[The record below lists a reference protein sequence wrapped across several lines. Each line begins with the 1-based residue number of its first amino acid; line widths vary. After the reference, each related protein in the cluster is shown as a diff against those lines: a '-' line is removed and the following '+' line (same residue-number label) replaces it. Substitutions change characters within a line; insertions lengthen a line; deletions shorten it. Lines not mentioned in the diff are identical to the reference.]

1 MIEVY
6 NPFSLAGKT
15 VLVTGA
21 SSGIGR
27 ATAIECS
34 RLGATVV
41 ATGRDE
47 ARLGETIAALT
58 GKGHVLIQADLTKA
72 EDVARLVQ
80 EMPQIDG
87 LVCNAGITRRRPV
100 SYVKEEEL
108 HEVFETNTFACF
120 ILTKT
125 IMKARKMNRGGSMVF
140 VSSMS
145 ARQVTPGNAMYAAS
159 KAAVES
165 FARSCA
171 IEFAPMQIRSN
182 AILPGMVETP
192 LVWQAKISTDIIERD
207 KQHFLLQRYGK
218 PEEIAWAIIYLLSDA
233 SAWTTGISLI
243 VNGGGSVVRDK

>member
-1 MIEVY
+1 MTETY
-6 NPFSLAGKT
+6 NPFSLASKT

-34 RLGATVV
+34 RLGAIVV

-47 ARLGETIAALT
+47 ARLGETMAALT
-58 GKGHVLIQADLTKA
+58 GKGHVSIQADLTKA
-72 EDVARLVQ
+72 EDVSRLVL

-87 LVCNAGITRRRPV
+87 LVCNAGITRRRPI
-100 SYVKEEEL
+100 SFIKEFEL
-108 HEVFETNTFACF
+108 QEVFNTNTFACF
-120 ILTKT
+120 TLTKS

-140 VSSMS
+140 VSSMA

-171 IEFAPMQIRSN
+171 LEYAPMQIRSN

-192 LVWQAKISTDIIERD
+192 MNNAGGLSAEAIERD
-207 KQHFLLQRYGK
+207 KQNYLMKRYGK
-218 PEEIAWAIIYLLSDA
+218 PEEIAWGIIYLLSDA
-233 SAWTTGISLI
+233 SGWTSGTSMKITC
-243 VNGGGSVVRDK
+243 

>member
-1 MIEVY
+1 MMEGY
-6 NPFSLAGKT
+6 NPYSLAGKT

-34 RLGATVV
+34 RLGATIV

-47 ARLGETIAALT
+47 ARLGETMAALT
-58 GKGHVLIQADLTKA
+58 GENHVSILADLTKA
-72 EDVARLVQ
+72 EDVAKLVS
-80 EMPQIDG
+80 ELPQIDG
-87 LVCNAGITRRRPV
+87 FVCNAGITRRRPV

-108 HEVFETNTFACF
+108 REVFETNTFVAF
-120 ILTKT
+120 TLTKG
-125 IMKARKMNRGGSMVF
+125 IMKAKKMNRGGSMVF
-140 VSSMS
+140 LSSMA

-171 IEFAPMQIRSN
+171 QEYAPMQIRAN

-192 LVWQAKISTDIIERD
+192 MNKQGTLSAEAIERD
-207 KQHFLLQRYGK
+207 KQNYLMKRYGK
-218 PEEIAWAIIYLLSDA
+218 PEEIAWAVIYLLSDA
-233 SAWTTGISLI
+233 SAWTSGTSM
-243 VNGGGSVVRDK
+243 VVTC

>member
-1 MIEVY
+1 MMEGY
-6 NPFSLAGKT
+6 NPYSLAGKT
-15 VLVTGA
+15 ILVTGA

-47 ARLGETIAALT
+47 ARLGETMAALT
-58 GKGHVLIQADLTKA
+58 GENHVSILADLTKA
-72 EDVARLVQ
+72 ENVAKLVS
-80 EMPQIDG
+80 ELPQIDG
-87 LVCNAGITRRRPV
+87 FVCNAGITRRRPV

-108 HEVFETNTFACF
+108 REVFETNTFVAF
-120 ILTKT
+120 TLTKG
-125 IMKARKMNRGGSMVF
+125 IMKAKKLNRGGSMVF
-140 VSSMS
+140 LSSMA

-171 IEFAPMQIRSN
+171 QEYAPMQIRAN

-192 LVWQAKISTDIIERD
+192 MNKQGTLSAEAIERD
-207 KQHFLLQRYGK
+207 KQNYLMKRYGK
-218 PEEIAWAIIYLLSDA
+218 PEEIAWAVIYLLSDA
-233 SAWTTGISLI
+233 SAWTSGTSM
-243 VNGGGSVVRDK
+243 VVTC